1 MRSTA
6 HTWVIWLGLYA
17 MATLFF
23 IRLDELPELRTSH
36 GILVYLLL
44 IIGASRQGGRWLSL
58 VMVALGYIA
67 VDALFVPP
75 RFGFGTERRFDPLIL
90 IGFLITGVVISQLF
104 AGLQRAA
111 RLANERSAEVA
122 RLSDARVQLEREVS
136 AARVLRDA
144 DRLKNA
150 LLLSLSHDLRSPVAT
165 LALLSDPES
174 AFTPDAA
181 MPRISDQAERL
192 GEFIQTLQRFANSGA
207 GSPLEMARHDAEALV
222 QTALRS
228 SEALLVARDVQ
239 VTWPIGAPLGVYC
252 DFTLALQVLGNLLQN
267 AARYSPP
274 GTPIEVAILPAAHLT
289 EIVVADRGPGVNDA
303 DVERIF
309 SPLNRHASPLDPHQ
323 ERMGMGLSIARTFAR
338 AQRGDVRYRARDG
351 GGSEFV
357 LVVASAS
364 ASASAIEAN
373 AI

>member
-1 MRSTA
+1 MPSTA
-6 HTWVIWLGLYA
+6 RTWVIWLGLYTV
-17 MATLFF
+17 ATLFF
-23 IRLDELPELRTSH
+23 IRLDELPDLRTSH
-36 GILVYLLL
+36 GVLVYLLL

-58 VMVALGYIA
+58 VMVALGYLA
-67 VDALFVPP
+67 VDVLFVPP
-75 RFGFGTERRFDPLIL
+75 RFGVGTARHLDVLIL

-104 AGLQRAA
+104 AGLQRAV
-111 RLANERSAEVA
+111 RLANERSDEVA

-136 AARVLRDA
+136 SARVLRDA

-165 LALLSDPES
+165 LALLSDPQS

-181 MPRISDQAERL
+181 MPRIRDQAERL
-192 GEFIQTLQRFANSGA
+192 GEFIKTLQRFANSGT
-207 GSPLEMARHDAEALV
+207 GSPLEMARYDVDELV

-239 VTWPIGAPLGVYC
+239 VAWPTGTATAVHC

-274 GTPIEVAILPAAHLT
+274 GTPIDVIVLPGVHLT
-289 EIVVADRGPGVNDA
+289 EIVVADRGPGVSEA

-309 SPLNRHASPLDPHQ
+309 APLNRRASPLDAHQ
-323 ERMGMGLSIARTFAR
+323 ERMGVGLSIARTFAR
-338 AQRGDVRYRARDG
+338 AQRGDVRYRAREG

-357 LVVASAS
+357 LVVASA
-364 ASASAIEAN
+364 AATEDDAT
-373 AI
+373 

>member
-1 MRSTA
+1 MSSTA
-6 HTWVIWLGLYA
+6 RAWVIWLSLYA
-17 MATLFF
+17 ITTLFV

-36 GILVYLLL
+36 GVLMYLLL
-44 IIGASRQGGRWLSL
+44 IVGASRQGGRWLSL

-67 VDALFVPP
+67 VDMLFVPP
-75 RFGFGTERRFDPLIL
+75 RFGFGTERRLDVLIL
-90 IGFLITGVVISQLF
+90 IGFLITGLVISQLF
-104 AGLQRAA
+104 AGLQRAVQV
-111 RLANERSAEVA
+111 ANERSDEVA

-136 AARVLRDA
+136 AARVLHDA
-144 DRLKNA
+144 DRLKNT

-165 LALLSDPES
+165 LALLSDPQS
-174 AFTPDAA
+174 AFTPQAA
-181 MPRISDQAERL
+181 MPRIRDQAERL
-192 GEFIQTLQRFANSGA
+192 GEFIQTLQRFANSGT
-207 GSPLEMARHDAEALV
+207 GSPLEMGRHDAETLV

-228 SEALLVARDVQ
+228 SEALLAGRHVQ
-239 VTWPIGAPLGVYC
+239 VTWPTDAPLAVHC

-274 GTPIEVAILPAAHLT
+274 GTPIDVTILPAAHLT

-309 SPLNRHASPLDPHQ
+309 APLNRRASALDRHQ
-323 ERMGMGLSIARTFAR
+323 ERMGVGLSIARTFAR

-357 LVVASAS
+357 LVVASA
-364 ASASAIEAN
+364 AATGTDAI
-373 AI
+373 

>member
-1 MRSTA
+1 MPTPARAWGT
-6 HTWVIWLGLYA
+6 WLGLYA
-17 MATLFF
+17 IVTLFF
-23 IRLDELPELRTSH
+23 ARLDELPELRTSH
-36 GILVYLLL
+36 GVLVYLLL

-67 VDALFVPP
+67 VDVLFVPP
-75 RFGFGTERRFDPLIL
+75 RFGFGTERRFDLLIL

-104 AGLQRAA
+104 AGLQRAL

-136 AARVLRDA
+136 AARVLHDA

-165 LALLSDPES
+165 LALLSDPQS
-174 AFTPDAA
+174 AFTPEAA
-181 MPRISDQAERL
+181 MPRIRDQAERL
-192 GEFIQTLQRFANSGA
+192 GEFIHTLQRFANSGG
-207 GSPLEMARHDAEALV
+207 GSPLEMARHDADALV

-228 SEALLVARDVQ
+228 SEALLMTRDVR
-239 VTWPIGAPLGVYC
+239 VTSTTDGPRMVRC

-274 GTPIEVAILPAAHLT
+274 GTPIDVTILPGSHLT
-289 EIVVADRGPGVNDA
+289 EIVVADRGPGVSEA
-303 DVERIF
+303 DMERIF
-309 SPLNRHASPLDPHQ
+309 APLNRRVSPLDPQQ
-323 ERMGMGLSIARTFAR
+323 ERMGVGLSIARTFAR

-357 LVVASAS
+357 LVVASAT
-364 ASASAIEAN
+364 AADPDVT
-373 AI
+373 

>member
-1 MRSTA
+1 MPSTVRA
-6 HTWVIWLGLYA
+6 WVTWLGLYA
-17 MATLFF
+17 VVTLFF

-36 GILVYLLL
+36 GVLVYLLL

-58 VMVALGYIA
+58 AMVALGYIA
-67 VDALFVPP
+67 VDVLFVPP
-75 RFGFGTERRFDPLIL
+75 RFGFGTERHLDVLIL
-90 IGFLITGVVISQLF
+90 IGFLITGVMISQLF
-104 AGLQRAA
+104 AGLQRAV
-111 RLANERSAEVA
+111 RVANERSEEVA

-174 AFTPDAA
+174 AFTPEAA
-181 MPRISDQAERL
+181 MPRVRDQAERL

-207 GSPLEMARHDAEALV
+207 GSPLEMARHEADALV

-228 SEALLVARDVQ
+228 SEALLVSRDVR
-239 VTWPIGAPLGVYC
+239 VTLSADGPFAVRC

-274 GTPIEVAILPAAHLT
+274 GTPIEVTVRPGTHLT
-289 EIVVADRGPGVNDA
+289 EIVVADRGPGLNDA

-309 SPLNRHASPLDPHQ
+309 APLNRRASPLDPQQ
-323 ERMGMGLSIARTFAR
+323 ERMGVGLSIARTFAR
-338 AQRGDVRYRARDG
+338 AQRGDVRYRAREG
-351 GGSEFV
+351 GGAEFV
-357 LVVASAS
+357 LVLATATDSDAT
-364 ASASAIEAN
+364 
-373 AI
+373 